1 MALKD
6 ILTQRRLEQQQK
18 VVSAADTEPKETNE
32 VYHTTWAPEELKGF
46 YSLFE
51 GIEDF

>member
-18 VVSAADTEPKETNE
+18 VSADTEPQETSE
-32 VYHTTWAPEELKGF
+32 VYHTTWVPEELKGF
-46 YSLFE
+46 YALFE
-51 GIEDF
+51 GIEEF